1 MTSATKEI
9 DPRPWYLL
17 SPALLA
23 ITLMIVVPMCF
34 ILVYSFYEN
43 IDLAVD
49 KVAFQF
55 GNWQELF
62 SDNYYH
68 NAIWKTLWMA
78 IVVTVIAAV
87 LGYIPA
93 YYIVHTT
100 FRHKWLLLLLL
111 ILPFWVS
118 FIIRTLSWIHI
129 MATRAPSTVF
139 CNGSDS
145 SVSRCR

>member
-1 MTSATKEI
+1 MTSPAQKT
-9 DPRPWYLL
+9 DLRPWYLL
-17 SPALLA
+17 SPALVS

-55 GNWQELF
+55 SNWEELL

-68 NAIWKTLWMA
+68 YAIWKTLWMA
-78 IVVTVIAAV
+78 IVVTVAAAI

-93 YYIVHTT
+93 YYIARTT
-100 FRHKWLLLLLL
+100 FRQKWL
-111 ILPFWVS
+111 
-118 FIIRTLSWIHI
+118 RLSE
-129 MATRAPSTVF
+129 
-139 CNGSDS
+139 
-145 SVSRCR
+145 